1 MASNSFGNIFRITT
15 WGESHGSSLGVIV
28 DGCPAGLPLSVE
40 IINQA
45 LARRAPGSSAL
56 VSPRKEKDE
65 ATIESGVF
73 EGKTTGTSIAIM
85 VKNKD
90 ADSSKYDA
98 LKDLYRPSH
107 ANFTYLQKY
116 GVFDHRGGGRASARE
131 TLCRVAAGAVANALL
146 QKHGIFV
153 QAYLAS
159 VGKIELTPPQSFVEL
174 QKAVN
179 SSQIFAPN
187 QAAEKQIAE
196 AIMHAKKVGDSIGGT
211 VGFVIQGAPAGL
223 GEPIYNKLQS
233 LLAFAMLGIPACK
246 GFEFGEGFAASQMF
260 GSEHNDPFIMKDGQ
274 VSTASNHAGG
284 ILGGISTGQPIFGKV
299 AFKPTP
305 SIMQA
310 QSTVNMQGKAVEFEL
325 PKGSRHDPCVA
336 IRAVPVV
343 EAMCQ
348 IVLAD
353 ALLLNNSQ
361 KGGL

>member
-73 EGKTTGTSIAIM
+73 EGKTTGTAIAIM

-98 LKDLYRPSH
+98 LKELYRPSH

-159 VGKIELTPPQSFVEL
+159 VGKIEVTPPQSFVEL

-196 AIMHAKKVGDSIGGT
+196 AIMNAKKVGDSIGGT

-246 GFEFGEGFAASQMF
+246 AFEFGEGFAASQMF

-310 QSTVNMQGKAVEFEL
+310 QSTVNMQGQAVEFEL

-361 KGGL
+361 KGVL